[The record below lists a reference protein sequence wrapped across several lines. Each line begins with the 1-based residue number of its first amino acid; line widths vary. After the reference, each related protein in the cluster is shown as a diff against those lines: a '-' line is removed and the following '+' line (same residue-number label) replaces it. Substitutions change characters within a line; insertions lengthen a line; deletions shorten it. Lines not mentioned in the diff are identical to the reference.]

1 MDIRRT
7 IGKKITTPFMP
18 FLSKIGITPD
28 ILTIIGCVINIGAA
42 VVVALGYLLVGGILT
57 LVSGLFDI
65 LDGALARYTNKS
77 TKFGALLDST
87 LDRVSEAAIFFGLL
101 ILYGGSGNL
110 LMASLA
116 MAALIL
122 SFLISYV
129 RARAEG
135 LNIECSV
142 GFFTRTERV
151 LIMAVGLIFSFLV
164 PYLMLIVLSILVVFN
179 LITVIQRLVHVYKQT
194 RKI

>member
-1 MDIRRT
+1 MDFRRS
-7 IGKKITTPFMP
+7 IGSKITTPIVP

-28 ILTIIGCVINIGAA
+28 ILTIIGCVVNIGAA
-42 VVVALGYLLVGGILT
+42 ALVAMNNLLVGGILT

-65 LDGALARYTNKS
+65 LDGALARYTGKS

-87 LDRVSEAAIFFGLL
+87 LDRVSEAVIFLGLV
-101 ILYGGSGNL
+101 ILYAGMGDL
-110 LMASLA
+110 LMCCLA
-116 MAALIL
+116 IAALIF

-135 LNIECSV
+135 LDIECSV

-151 LIMAVGLIFSFLV
+151 LIMAFGLIFSILI
-164 PYLMLIVLSILVVFN
+164 PYLMLIVLSILVLFSF
-179 LITVIQRLVHVYKQT
+179 ITVIQRIVHVYKQT
-194 RKI
+194 RNK

>member
-1 MDIRRT
+1 MDFRRS
-7 IGKKITTPFMP
+7 IGSKITTPIVP

-28 ILTIIGCVINIGAA
+28 ILTIIGCVVNIGAA
-42 VVVALGYLLVGGILT
+42 ALVAMNNLLVGGILT

-65 LDGALARYTNKS
+65 LDGALARYTGKS

-87 LDRVSEAAIFFGLL
+87 LDRVSEAVIFFGLV
-101 ILYGGSGNL
+101 ILYAGMGDL
-110 LMASLA
+110 LMCSLA
-116 MAALIL
+116 IAALIF

-135 LNIECSV
+135 LDIECSV

-151 LIMAVGLIFSFLV
+151 LIMAFGLIFSILI
-164 PYLMLIVLSILVVFN
+164 PYLMLAVLSILVIFSF
-179 LITVIQRLVHVYKQT
+179 ITVIQRIVHVYKQT
-194 RKI
+194 RNR

>member
-1 MDIRRT
+1 MDFRRS
-7 IGKKITTPFMP
+7 IGSKITTPLVP

-28 ILTIIGCVINIGAA
+28 VLTIIGCVINIGAA
-42 VVVALGYLLVGGILT
+42 VVVAMNYLIIGGILT

-87 LDRVSEAAIFFGLL
+87 LDRISEAAIFFGLL
-101 ILYGGSGNL
+101 ILYAGMGDL
-110 LMASLA
+110 LMSSLV

-122 SFLISYV
+122 SFMISYV

-151 LIMAVGLIFSFLV
+151 LIMAAGLIFSFLT
-164 PYLMLIVLSILVVFN
+164 PYLMLVVLSILVLFN